1 MGAELM
7 QVRILLGQRKV
18 SYPGEYA
25 PEVMTAWDE
34 YCLADNW
41 GGWEFEKANRI
52 AEWGDDID
60 SSVEIVVELDD
71 DDIDKAFETAKV
83 RATILEEED

>member
-1 MGAELM
+1 M

-34 YCLADNW
+34 YCLEDNW
-41 GGWEFEKANRI
+41 DGWEADKAARI
-52 AEWGDDID
+52 DEWGVDLDEC
-60 SSVEIVVELDD
+60 VEVVVELND
-71 DDIDKAFETAKV
+71 DDIDKAFETARV
-83 RATILEEED
+83 RATIVAEETDD